1 MAYGQIIFRL
11 GNVIFSNML
20 KVFFPDFLDVLTVVC
35 LLDELKFRTFLL
47 DVQYLGTYGLM
58 YLADP

>member
-35 LLDELKFRTFLL
+35 LLDELKFRTL
-47 DVQYLGTYGLM
+47 DVQCLGTYGLM